1 MRTTCGTILA
11 VSLAALSAHG
21 ATVDVSKDEY
31 LDRVEA
37 AVAVCPPA
45 LPDVAAFDSRIASD
59 AAQASKDGFAWK
71 DAAAFPLE
79 SKVCGT
85 TATPYGRIPADMM
98 DKVPPGVKGMAGH
111 STGHYFLLETDSPKF
126 GVRWK
131 CAQTSATDPYIPPQ
145 GMYGVDIYMR
155 EGAGWRF
162 LKNGRLGGGS
172 GGWEETRVDLPGDKT
187 RRLLVYLPIRAE
199 VLGVELGVVSGSK
212 LATCGHESG
221 IAKPVVHYG
230 TSLVHGGCASRP
242 GLVFMSQAA
251 RSLDVPYVNL
261 GFSGSACLEPVMADV
276 MARAD
281 ASLYIVDP
289 AWNCGA
295 AEAGER
301 AAPFLRRLH
310 ALRPGVPILLC
321 EGPEASGSRLGS
333 NVALK
338 AVYDALAKEGSLDGK
353 LSYLPAAG
361 MLSGGDATH
370 DYIHPNDVGS
380 ATMVAVF
387 AEAIAKAIGLR

>member
-1 MRTTCGTILA
+1 MKNCIIVLFAAGFAVNGLA
-11 VSLAALSAHG
+11 GS
-21 ATVDVSKDEY
+21 
-31 LDRVEA
+31 
-37 AVAVCPPA
+37 
-45 LPDVAAFDSRIASD
+45 VAAFDSRIASD
-59 AAQASKDGFAWK
+59 AEQASKDGFAWK

-79 SKVCGT
+79 SKVCAS

-98 DKVPPGVKGMAGH
+98 DKVPQGVKWMAGN

-155 EGAGWRF
+155 DGAGWRF

-172 GGWEETRVDLPGDKT
+172 DGWEETRVDLPGDKT

-199 VLGVELGVVSGSK
+199 VLGVKLGVAAGSR
-212 LATCGHESG
+212 LAPCGHESG
-221 IAKPVVHYG
+221 VDRPVVHYG

-242 GLVFMSQAA
+242 GLVFTSQAA
-251 RSLDVPYVNL
+251 RSLDLPYVNL
-261 GFSGSACLEPVMADV
+261 GFSGCARLEPIMADV

-281 ASLYIVDP
+281 ASLYIVDT
-289 AWNCGA
+289 AWNCT
-295 AEAGER
+295 EAQVGER
-301 AAPFLRRLH
+301 AEPFLRRLH

-321 EGPEASGSRLGS
+321 EGPEASGSRHGP
-333 NVALK
+333 NAALK
-338 AVYDALAKEGSLDGK
+338 AVYDALAKEGSLDGM

-361 MLSGGDATH
+361 MLPNGDATH

-380 ATMVAVF
+380 ATMAKVF
-387 AEAIAKAIGLR
+387 AEAIAKALGLRGPCRPL

>member
-1 MRTTCGTILA
+1 MRERVKKGSKMRIISGTILA
-11 VSLAALSAHG
+11 MALAALSAHG
-21 ATVDVSKDEY
+21 ATVGVSKDEY

-162 LKNGRLGGGS
+162 LKNGRLGGG
-172 GGWEETRVDLPGDKT
+172 
-187 RRLLVYLPIRAE
+187 RRTI
-199 VLGVELGVVSGSK
+199 
-212 LATCGHESG
+212 
-221 IAKPVVHYG
+221 
-230 TSLVHGGCASRP
+230 
-242 GLVFMSQAA
+242 
-251 RSLDVPYVNL
+251 
-261 GFSGSACLEPVMADV
+261 
-276 MARAD
+276 
-281 ASLYIVDP
+281 DP
-289 AWNCGA
+289 
-295 AEAGER
+295 R
-301 AAPFLRRLH
+301 
-310 ALRPGVPILLC
+310 
-321 EGPEASGSRLGS
+321 
-333 NVALK
+333 
-338 AVYDALAKEGSLDGK
+338 
-353 LSYLPAAG
+353 
-361 MLSGGDATH
+361 
-370 DYIHPNDVGS
+370 
-380 ATMVAVF
+380 
-387 AEAIAKAIGLR
+387 